1 MDKSWFQKSRDV
13 GWLKSKYFNDD
24 AKRIYLKKGEVLLRP
39 NSYNDKLYLICKGVL
54 KGYIEDEH
62 GELFE
67 IFNSSNDMFVG
78 VYSFF
83 SSEHKSYS
91 TVVAAEDTVL
101 GYIDHSQAAVAS
113 PDFAQHF
120 LPVVVNE
127 IYLRQL
133 LAGQM
138 SLERQAAMKK
148 LAETEKM
155 STLGQLAAGIAHELN
170 NAIGVVHRNTELLAQ
185 SLKEY
190 FELKEPGLFSF
201 FTKSLE
207 RGQRHSSSFI
217 RERRKEIEQK
227 YKLSARIAKQLAKA
241 NVENEQIEQLLK
253 SGLHEFKPIQFLID
267 TGVSLHD
274 MNVASTQAAHV
285 VKSVRELGNTQKIT
299 LVETDI
305 NETIREALSLTKNML
320 LGIKLSIVTEVEGK
334 LLANPGDLVQVWV
347 NLIKNACESLKHE
360 KTQQPEIEI
369 KTWEENKTYNVCITD
384 NGPGISADLLPRI
397 FQPNVTTKVDGL
409 SFGLGLGLS
418 ILKKIVESYQGAVS
432 VSSQPGRTS
441 FIVQLPKKI

>member
-13 GWLKSKYFNDD
+13 GWLKSMYFNDNSR
-24 AKRIYLKKGEVLLRP
+24 RIHLKKGDVLLRP
-39 NSYNDKLYLICKGVL
+39 NSHNERLFIICNGTL

-62 GELFE
+62 GGSFE
-67 IFNSSNDMFVG
+67 IFNSSTDMFVG

-83 SSEHKSYS
+83 SSEHRSYS
-91 TVVAAEDTVL
+91 TVVAAEDTLL
-101 GYIDHSQAAVAS
+101 GYIDRSQSEVES
-113 PDFAQHF
+113 PDFAHHF

-138 SLERQAAMKK
+138 SLERQAAIKK

-190 FELKEPGLFSF
+190 FERKEPDFFSF
-201 FTKSLE
+201 FTNSMEK
-207 RGQRHSSSFI
+207 GQRHSSSFI
-217 RERRKEIEQK
+217 RERRKEIERK
-227 YKLSARIAKQLAKA
+227 YHLPTRVAKQLAKS
-241 NVENEQIEQLLK
+241 NVENEQIDKLLK
-253 SGLHEFKPIQFLID
+253 SGMQGFKPIQFLID

-305 NETIREALSLTKNML
+305 NETIRETLSLTKKML
-320 LGIKLSIVTEVEGK
+320 MGIKISIKAEAEGK
-334 LLANPGDLVQVWV
+334 LIANPGDLVQVWL
-347 NLIKNACESLKHE
+347 NLVKNAGESLNHS
-360 KTQQPEIEI
+360 KTPQPEIEI
-369 KTWEENKTYNVCITD
+369 KTWEENGMYRVRISD
-384 NGPGISADLLPRI
+384 NGPGIDKELLPRI

-418 ILKKIVESYQGAVS
+418 ILKRIVESYQGTVS
-432 VSSQPGRTS
+432 VTSQPGQTS
-441 FIVQLPKKI
+441 FVVSLPKKI